1 VTAPSPPRR
10 RGPQPSSPRRRPGP
24 NPSSP
29 RRRPGPNLLVQRISR
44 SAAIPSDALLRRW
57 AGAALPADAEVTLRI
72 VGPTEGQRLN
82 REYRGRDYATNVL
95 SFPYTAKPL
104 AGDIVICAAVV
115 AREARE
121 QGKELRA
128 HYAHLVVHGCLHLQ
142 GMDHEAEGEAERMER
157 RERRILAQLGFPD
170 PYG

>member
-1 VTAPSPPRR
+1 MTKPAPPRG
-10 RGPQPSSPRRRPGP
+10 RGPHLQ
-24 NPSSP
+24 
-29 RRRPGPNLLVQRISR
+29 VQRISR

-57 AGAALPADAEVTLRI
+57 ARAALPPEAEVTLRI
-72 VGPTEGQRLN
+72 VGPAEGQRLN
-82 REYRGRDYATNVL
+82 REFRGKDYATNVL

-142 GMDHEAEGEAERMER
+142 GMDHEAEGEALRMER
-157 RERRILAQLGFPD
+157 RERRILAQLGFAD
-170 PYG
+170 PYRERSRSDATERPFRRR